1 DDAVFNQTKNLKET
15 VWSRAGSLG
24 NAIKSLIFYLW
35 DVYSSSAPS
44 GTDVLTLLSICSACA
59 IVTGGLLYH
68 WLCKTLKYSFEASV
82 QISCCYSLALLLMSF
97 LCHPLRCMLTMMLPI
112 VSSNQ
117 GRKLLISA
125 SILILMLNVIPNIT
139 VNIGAVARILKCTA
153 EGFAKTLL
161 NSSELFNKAKQ
172 DLVDETIKVEWED
185 LNIVNNLKTLNNFT
199 HVDVSLVKS
208 KFAKV
213 VGEIEEK
220 FSGARDL
227 IGEYK
232 LLSNRILAAIFVALL
247 ILESARYLKS
257 YLTSV
262 QFDNGYISKELLPNE
277 PCETKRSIR
286 DKTKLGSCLMT
297 NQECTSSF
305 LSLIVVT
312 LYFTAIALIVVL
324 DYVVYYI
331 VQLVMPWVVDFP
343 PTAASISLNYKV
355 SQPTASAVFQFFS
368 VELFLPVFCLIPRVT
383 FLLGCLWLMSY
394 FMVFLEVYAKRLC
407 RKICASFY
415 REQEERRM
423 AYLRRKLQKKMVE
436 KGGDNKG
443 NNEPLLTEVCLLLFF
458 LSNTNCVCRFPPGL
472 TEAVFFLFL
481 VSSFHFLTY

>member
-1 DDAVFNQTKNLKET
+1 MCLFFSEFPNIAFLCCRSTA
-15 VWSRAGSLG
+15 RCLG
-24 NAIKSLIFYLW
+24 NAVKSLIFYLW
-35 DVYSSSAPS
+35 DVYSSSTPS

-68 WLCKTLKYSFEASV
+68 WLCNTLKYSFKASV

-125 SILILMLNVIPNIT
+125 SILILMLNVIPNIA

-262 QFDNGYISKELLPNE
+262 QFDNGYISKELLQNE

-355 SQPTASAVFQFFS
+355 
-368 VELFLPVFCLIPRVT
+368 ELFVPVLCLIPSSCVTQTLTNFHRDYRWDFNPEPSNCAVTTSAPNGGVT

-423 AYLRRKLQKKMVE
+423 TYLRRKLQKKMVE
-436 KGGDNKG
+436 KGDDNKG
-443 NNEPLLTEVCLLLFF
+443 NNQPL
-458 LSNTNCVCRFPPGL
+458 
-472 TEAVFFLFL
+472 
-481 VSSFHFLTY
+481 H

>member
-1 DDAVFNQTKNLKET
+1 MRSVMVNT
-15 VWSRAGSLG
+15 VSSARSRAGSLG

-35 DVYSSSAPS
+35 DVYSSSTPS

-125 SILILMLNVIPNIT
+125 SILILMLNVIPNIA

-262 QFDNGYISKELLPNE
+262 QFDNGYISKELLPKE

-286 DKTKLGSCLMT
+286 DKTKLRSCLMT
-297 NQECTSSF
+297 SQECTSSF

-312 LYFTAIALIVVL
+312 LYFTAISLIVVL

-343 PTAASISLNYKV
+343 PTAASISVNYKV
-355 SQPTASAVFQFFS
+355 
-368 VELFLPVFCLIPRVT
+368 ELFVPVLCLIPSSCVTQTLTNFHRDYRWDFNPEPSNCAVTTTAPNGGVT

-423 AYLRRKLQKKMVE
+423 TYLRRKLQKKMVE
-436 KGGDNKG
+436 KGADNKG
-443 NNEPLLTEVCLLLFF
+443 NNEPL
-458 LSNTNCVCRFPPGL
+458 R
-472 TEAVFFLFL
+472 
-481 VSSFHFLTY
+481 